1 MKSVGVQRETPPSAI
16 KRAGPPA
23 SCDHSPAPLQHQERT
38 IQTQH
43 EDAITI
49 PISGSEPILLP
60 VPSLVAAYDDE
71 TGLPTLPTLLDH
83 LRDALVRLSG
93 QPLTLALLVTEVREV
108 TTETDPE
115 LVREVASRL
124 VSSIRGCDI
133 ASRIAP
139 GTFALL
145 CEDLGSLD
153 EAIQI
158 AQRVLAGLDE
168 PFIIG
173 ERTVT
178 TRANLGVGF
187 PVGEDRADELMRRSL
202 EALHAARLNPRT
214 RYDVILGSPDEPRPL
229 FR

>member
-1 MKSVGVQRETPPSAI
+1 MIGSAI
-16 KRAGPPA
+16 ISAAA
-23 SCDHSPAPLQHQERT
+23 SH
-38 IQTQH
+38 
-43 EDAITI
+43 
-49 PISGSEPILLP
+49 
-60 VPSLVAAYDDE
+60 DDE
-71 TGLPTLPTLLDH
+71 TGLPTLPTLLEH
-83 LRDALVRLSG
+83 VHDALVRLSTER
-93 QPLTLALLVTEVREV
+93 LTLALLVTEVREV
-108 TTETDPE
+108 TDEDDPE

-124 VSSIRGCDI
+124 VSSIRGRDL

-153 EAIQI
+153 EAVQI
-158 AQRVLAGLDE
+158 ARRVLAGLDE
-168 PFIIG
+168 PFALG
-173 ERTVT
+173 SRTVT
-178 TRANLGVGF
+178 IRANLGLGF